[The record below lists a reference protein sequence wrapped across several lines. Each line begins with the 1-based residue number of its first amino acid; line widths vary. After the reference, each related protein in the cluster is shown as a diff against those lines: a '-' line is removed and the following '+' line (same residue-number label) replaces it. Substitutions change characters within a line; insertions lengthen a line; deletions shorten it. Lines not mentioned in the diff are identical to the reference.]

1 MAVKGDGMKRKIYS
15 AAAVLLLVCMLC
27 ACSTGHNAK
36 TPDIQTVAD
45 KVGATMDLSEMS
57 QIPNAYVDS
66 VMGIA
71 PDGYVSRNTLI
82 SAVGTNINEDGIF
95 LAKDAGQA
103 NTLKAALEKYLEYR
117 ESVWMDEYL
126 PDEKPKL
133 DNAEV
138 WQQGNYV
145 MYAILGDD
153 ARQAAHAAF
162 QSCFEG

>member
-1 MAVKGDGMKRKIYS
+1 MKRKIYS

-27 ACSTGHNAK
+27 TCSTGHNAK

-82 SAVGTNINEDGIF
+82 SAVGTNINEYGIF

-103 NTLKAALEKYLEYR
+103 ETLKAALEKYLEYR

>member
-1 MAVKGDGMKRKIYS
+1 MKRKICS
-15 AAAVLLLVCMLC
+15 AAAFLLLICMLC
-27 ACSTGHNAK
+27 ACNSDKSDK
-36 TPDIQTVAD
+36 TPDMQTVAD
-45 KVGATMDLSEMS
+45 AVGKTIDLSEMS
-57 QIPNAYVDS
+57 LLPDEYVES

-71 PDGYVSRNTLI
+71 PDGYVSRNTLR
-82 SAVGTNINEDGIF
+82 SAVGTNINEYGIF
-95 LAKDAGQA
+95 LAKDAEQA
-103 NTLKAALEKYLEYR
+103 DTLKAALEKYLEYL

-145 MYAILGDD
+145 MYAILSDD
-153 ARQAAHAAF
+153 ARQAAHTAF

>member
-1 MAVKGDGMKRKIYS
+1 MKRKICS

-82 SAVGTNINEDGIF
+82 SAVGTNINEYGIF

-103 NTLKAALEKYLEYR
+103 NTLKAALSCGFSNLSYFHREFKKKYG
-117 ESVWMDEYL
+117 MT
-126 PDEKPKL
+126 PKRFISL
-133 DNAEV
+133 S
-138 WQQGNYV
+138 
-145 MYAILGDD
+145 
-153 ARQAAHAAF
+153 ARAADFH
-162 QSCFEG
+162 EGSE